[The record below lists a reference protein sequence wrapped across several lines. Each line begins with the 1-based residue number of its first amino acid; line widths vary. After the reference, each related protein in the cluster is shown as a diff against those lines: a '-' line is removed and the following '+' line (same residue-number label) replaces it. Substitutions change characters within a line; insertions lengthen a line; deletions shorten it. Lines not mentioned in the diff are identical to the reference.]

1 VNNAEKKELN
11 ELLKGLIQ
19 IKSVNPPGNENQIAN
34 FIRKFLLKNTIH
46 SELVP
51 LEEGR
56 SSVIA
61 KIEGEEEGNI
71 TLCGHIDTV
80 RVNEEDWTKPA
91 FKGLIEKGKMYGRGA
106 SDMKGGV
113 AAILYAA
120 ALLKRRGIVPK
131 KTVQLALTAGE
142 EWGYRGAKNLVE
154 GGYFDRIDF
163 LIIAEPS
170 NLQVSAGGKGE
181 LWVKAKFYGK
191 SAHGSTPE
199 VGVNTIISGSEF
211 IVNITE
217 RYGKIFEADPFWG
230 MTSMNIGQFHGGVQV
245 NIVPNYSE
253 IQLDFR
259 VISEKDKEKAVEL
272 VRKTGEEIA
281 KKYKV
286 RFTEEIFS
294 YHSPIFTSPNNHYV
308 EKFLQAVG
316 AKETI
321 ITKYCTDGAIIIP
334 TKKIPFIIFGPGDI
348 AQAHQNDEYIEL
360 ESLYRA
366 VEIFIEFLEKPDRG
380 RSSGRF

>member
-1 VNNAEKKELN
+1 VKDVEKNELKEL
-11 ELLKGLIQ
+11 LQGLIQ
-19 IKSVNPPGNENQIAN
+19 IKSVNPPGNENQIAS
-34 FIRKFLLKNTIH
+34 FIKKFLLKNNIN

-61 KIEGEEEGNI
+61 KIEGEEERNI

-80 RVNEEDWTKPA
+80 RVKEEDWAKPV
-91 FKGLIEKGKMYGRGA
+91 FQGLIENGKMYGIGA

-113 AAILYAA
+113 AAILYAV

-131 KTVQLALTAGE
+131 KTVQLALTADE
-142 EWGYRGAKNLVE
+142 EWGYKGAKNLVE
-154 GGYFDRIDF
+154 GGYFDHTDF

-170 NLQVSAGGKGE
+170 NLQISTGEKGE
-181 LWVKAKFYGK
+181 LWIKAKFYGK

-199 VGVNTIISGSEF
+199 VGINTIIPGSEF
-211 IVNITE
+211 VVNVTE
-217 RYGKIFEADPFWG
+217 RCEKIFETDPFWG
-230 MTSMNIGQFHGGVQV
+230 KTSMNIGQFHGGVQV

-253 IQLDFR
+253 IELDFR
-259 VISEKDKEKAVEL
+259 VISEEDKEKAVES

-281 KKYKV
+281 EKHKV
-286 RFTEEIFS
+286 RFKEDIFN
-294 YHSPIFTSPNNHYV
+294 YHPPIFTSSDNFYV
-308 EKFLQAVG
+308 EKFLKTAG
-316 AKETI
+316 IKEVI
-321 ITKYCTDGAIIIP
+321 VTKYCTDGATIIP
-334 TKKIPFIIFGPGDI
+334 EKKMPFIIFGPGDI

-366 VEIFIEFLEKPDRG
+366 VDTFIEFLT
-380 RSSGRF
+380 

>member
-1 VNNAEKKELN
+1 VNDAEKKELN
-11 ELLKGLIQ
+11 ELLQGLIQ

-34 FIRKFLLKNTIH
+34 FIRKFLLKNNIH

-61 KIEGEEEGNI
+61 KIGGEEERNI

-80 RVNEEDWTKPA
+80 RVKEEDWTKPA
-91 FKGLIEKGKMYGRGA
+91 FQGLIESGKMYGRGA

-131 KTVQLALTAGE
+131 KTVQLALTADE
-142 EWGYRGAKNLVE
+142 EWGYRGAKNLVD
-154 GGYFDRIDF
+154 GGYFDRTDF
-163 LIIAEPS
+163 LIITEPS
-170 NLQVSAGGKGE
+170 NLQVSTGEKGE
-181 LWVKAKFYGK
+181 LWIKAKFYGK

-199 VGVNTIISGSEF
+199 VGVNTIIPGSEF
-211 IVNITE
+211 VVNVTE
-217 RYGKIFEADPFWG
+217 RYEKIFEADPFWG
-230 MTSMNIGQFHGGVQV
+230 KTSMNIGQFHGGVQV
-245 NIVPNYSE
+245 NIVSNYSE

-259 VISEKDKEKAVEL
+259 VISEEDKEKAVEL

-286 RFTEEIFS
+286 RFVEEIFN
-294 YHSPIFTSPNNHYV
+294 YHPPIFTSPDNHYV
-308 EKFLQAVG
+308 KKFLQTVR
-316 AKETI
+316 AKEVI
-321 ITKYCTDGAIIIP
+321 ITKYCTDGATIIP
-334 TKKIPFIIFGPGDI
+334 IKKMPFIIFGPGDI

-366 VEIFIEFLEKPDRG
+366 VDTFVEFLK
-380 RSSGRF
+380 S

>member
-1 VNNAEKKELN
+1 MNNAEKKELQG
-11 ELLKGLIQ
+11 LLQELIQ
-19 IKSVNPPGNENQIAN
+19 IKSVNPPGNENKIAN
-34 FIRKFLLKNTIH
+34 FIKKFLLKNNIN

-61 KIEGEEEGNI
+61 KIEGEEERNI

-80 RVNEEDWTKPA
+80 RVKEEDWAKPA
-91 FKGLIEKGKMYGRGA
+91 FQGLIENGKMYGIGA

-120 ALLKRRGIVPK
+120 VLLKRRGIVPK
-131 KTVQLALTAGE
+131 KTVQLALTADE
-142 EWGYRGAKNLVE
+142 EWGYRGAKDLVE
-154 GGYFDRIDF
+154 GGYFDRTDF

-170 NLQVSAGGKGE
+170 NLQVSTGEKGE
-181 LWVKAKFYGK
+181 LWIKAKFYGK

-199 VGVNTIISGSEF
+199 VGVNTIIPGSEF
-211 IVNITE
+211 VVKVTE
-217 RYGKIFEADPFWG
+217 RYEKRFETDPFWG
-230 MTSMNIGQFHGGVQV
+230 KTSMNVGQFQGGVQV

-253 IQLDFR
+253 IKLDFR
-259 VISEKDKEKAVEL
+259 VISEEDKEKAVEL

-286 RFTEEIFS
+286 QFAEEIFN
-294 YHSPIFTSPNNHYV
+294 YHSLIFTSSGDSYLK
-308 EKFLQAVG
+308 KFLQAAG
-316 AKETI
+316 AREVI
-321 ITKYCTDGAIIIP
+321 ITKYCTDGATIIP
-334 TKKIPFIIFGPGDI
+334 IKRMPFIIFGPGDI

-366 VEIFIEFLEKPDRG
+366 VDIFVEFLKP
-380 RSSGRF
+380 

>member
-1 VNNAEKKELN
+1 MNDAEKKELN
-11 ELLKGLIQ
+11 ELLQGLIQ

-34 FIRKFLLKNTIH
+34 FIREFLLKNNIH

-61 KIEGEEEGNI
+61 KIEGEEERNI
-71 TLCGHIDTV
+71 TLCGHLDTV
-80 RVNEEDWTKPA
+80 RVKEEDWTKPA
-91 FKGLIEKGKMYGRGA
+91 FQGLIENGKMYGRGA

-120 ALLKRRGIVPK
+120 VLLKRRGIVPK
-131 KTVQLALTAGE
+131 KTVQLALTADE

-154 GGYFDRIDF
+154 GGYFDRTDF
-163 LIIAEPS
+163 LIITEPS
-170 NLQVSAGGKGE
+170 NLQVSTGEKGE
-181 LWVKAKFYGK
+181 LWIKAKFYGK

-199 VGVNTIISGSEF
+199 VGVNTIIPGSEF
-211 IVNITE
+211 IVNVTE
-217 RYGKIFEADPFWG
+217 RYEKIFEADPFWG
-230 MTSMNIGQFHGGVQV
+230 KTSMNVGQFHGGVQV

-253 IQLDFR
+253 IQFDFR
-259 VISEKDKEKAVEL
+259 VISEEDKEKAIEL

-286 RFTEEIFS
+286 RFAEEIFN
-294 YHSPIFTSPNNHYV
+294 YHPPIFTSPDNHYV
-308 EKFLQAVG
+308 EKFLQTAG
-316 AKETI
+316 ASEVI
-321 ITKYCTDGAIIIP
+321 ITKYCTDGATIIP
-334 TKKIPFIIFGPGDI
+334 INKMPFIIFGPGDI

-366 VEIFIEFLEKPDRG
+366 VDTFVEFLK
-380 RSSGRF
+380 

>member
-1 VNNAEKKELN
+1 MNNAEKKELN
-11 ELLKGLIQ
+11 QLLQGLIQ

-34 FIRKFLLKNTIH
+34 FIKKFLLKNNIH

-61 KIEGEEEGNI
+61 KIEGKEERNI
-71 TLCGHIDTV
+71 TLCGHLDTV
-80 RVNEEDWTKPA
+80 KAKEEDWTKPA
-91 FKGLIEKGKMYGRGA
+91 FQGLIENGKMYGRGA

-131 KTVQLALTAGE
+131 KTIQLTLTADE
-142 EWGYRGAKNLVE
+142 EWGYRGAKNLVD
-154 GGYFDRIDF
+154 GGYFDRTDF
-163 LIIAEPS
+163 LIITEPS
-170 NLQVSAGGKGE
+170 NLQVSTGEKGE
-181 LWVKAKFYGK
+181 LWIKAKFYGK

-199 VGVNTIISGSEF
+199 VGVNTIIPGSEF
-211 IVNITE
+211 VVNITE
-217 RYGKIFEADPFWG
+217 KYEKIFEADPFWG
-230 MTSMNIGQFHGGVQV
+230 KTTMNIGQFHGGVQV

-259 VISEKDKEKAVEL
+259 VISEEDKEKAVEL

-286 RFTEEIFS
+286 RSAEEIFN
-294 YHSPIFTSPNNHYV
+294 YHPPIFTSPDNHYV
-308 EKFLQAVG
+308 EKFLQAAGVR
-316 AKETI
+316 EVI
-321 ITKYCTDGAIIIP
+321 ITKYCTDGATIIP
-334 TKKIPFIIFGPGDI
+334 IKKMPFIIFGPGDI

-366 VEIFIEFLEKPDRG
+366 VDIFVEFLK
-380 RSSGRF
+380 S